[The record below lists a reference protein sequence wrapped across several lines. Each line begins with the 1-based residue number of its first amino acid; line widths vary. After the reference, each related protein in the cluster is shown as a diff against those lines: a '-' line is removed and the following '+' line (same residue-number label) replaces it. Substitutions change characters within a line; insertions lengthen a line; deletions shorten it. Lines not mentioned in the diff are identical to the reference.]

1 MRVDG
6 VRRFCE
12 RAYRRYHR
20 LQYLSPD
27 PLEVVRDYPRLADRE
42 VVGLIASS
50 LALGRVDGIVRAVRE
65 VTARIEAA
73 GGTPAEVVAGATG
86 RELRACCEGF
96 RYRFFD
102 AEQLCGLLTG
112 LQGTLRDHG
121 SLEACFRRC
130 AIATSERD
138 PSDAVVTGLA
148 GMVEAVVGASRG
160 RLSRSILL
168 PRPDRASACKRLM
181 LYLRWMVRSDE
192 IDPGGWSSVDPSAL
206 LMPVDTHLLR
216 VARALGL
223 TSRLQPSLS
232 VSREITRAMR
242 AVDPVDPVRFD
253 FCLTRPGI
261 HPLIDERQWL
271 ARDTTRES
279 SRKPPSECT
288 RSA

>member
-1 MRVDG
+1 MDLHA
-6 VRRFCE
+6 VRRFCD

-27 PLEVVRDYPRLADRE
+27 PLEVVRRYPAVTDRE

-50 LALGRVDGIVRAVRE
+50 LALGRVDGIVRSVRE
-65 VTARIEAA
+65 VAARLGVA
-73 GGTPAEVVAGATG
+73 GPHPAEFVAEATDG
-86 RELRACCEGF
+86 DLRTCCKGF

-102 AEQLCGLLTG
+102 AEQLHGLLAG
-112 LQGTLRDHG
+112 LRGVLHDHG
-121 SLEACFRRC
+121 TVEACFQRGVS
-130 AIATSERD
+130 AANLQD
-138 PSDAVVTGLA
+138 PADGVVAGLA
-148 GMVEAVVGASRG
+148 GLVGAVVAGSDG

-168 PRPDRASACKRLM
+168 PRLERESACKRLM

-192 IDPGGWSSVDPSAL
+192 IDPGGWSAVDPAAL

-223 TSRLQPSLS
+223 TSRSQPSLG
-232 VSREITRAMR
+232 VSLEITRAMR

-261 HPLIDERQWL
+261 HPLIDEVQWL
-271 ARDTTRES
+271 ACGVSRES
-279 SRKPPSECT
+279 GGKPLRERT